1 MSGLR
6 ADGFRKLRKDSPALW
21 VREHYARSFPRWSH
35 DASGIMISGNSRPRY
50 AEFSVSRML
59 NGLNLFP
66 VSEDELK
73 CFPEIIR
80 KQVIPIISGV
90 VNEAE
95 LGELTSLEVFVNL
108 PVSGRILDELEGR
121 ENSCFRSHNE
131 HVADYGHYRRGSQKT
146 FVFYVKSAEL
156 FHCQGY
162 PAVELRRRGWGK
174 VLRGE
179 LRLRGI
185 AQVRRIL
192 QPGSPATVEGIS
204 LEAVY
209 ALLRRHVLAYRL
221 PELSAYFP
229 ESYHQFQSQDWSR
242 KSC

>member
-6 ADGFRKLRKDSPALW
+6 ADGFQKLRKDSPAAW
-21 VREHYARSFPRWSH
+21 VRERIARSFPRWSH
-35 DASGIMISGNSRPRY
+35 DATGIVLSGNSRPRFL
-50 AEFSVSRML
+50 ECSVSRIF

-66 VSEDELK
+66 VSEDELI

-80 KQVIPIISGV
+80 DQVIPIISGV
-90 VNEAE
+90 VNETE
-95 LGELTSLEVFVNL
+95 LGELTSLELFVNL
-108 PVSGRILDELEGR
+108 PVSGRILDELTGR
-121 ENSCFRSHNE
+121 ENSCFRSRNE
-131 HVADYGHYRRGSQKT
+131 YVADYGHYRRGSQKSL
-146 FVFYVKSAEL
+146 VGYNKSVEL
-156 FHCQGY
+156 VNCQGFTWD
-162 PAVELRRRGWGK
+162 ELEAYGWDNIF
-174 VLRGE
+174 RIE

-209 ALLRRHVLAYRL
+209 ALLRRHVLAYAL